1 MYGSGEGQ
9 MMVRWSSEFHVTV
22 RCMSN
27 LYKILSL
34 TLVDVKLV
42 FRTKLVVTKM

>member
-1 MYGSGEGQ
+1 
-9 MMVRWSSEFHVTV
+9 MMVMCQVSV

-27 LYKILSL
+27 LNLSL

-42 FRTKLVVTKM
+42 VTAALRTEYSTHTSMEFRKKANI